1 MEEIL
6 LFPVADESECKLPVM
21 LLRSDKEREKIMYV
35 YNLRDLGDS
44 SVFFKL
50 TYQRVSRKPLLFW
63 RGKDPKLT
71 RLTGSTQ

>member
-1 MEEIL
+1 MEEIF

-21 LLRSDKEREKIMYV
+21 LLRSDKEREKIMYI
-35 YNLRDLGDS
+35 YNLRDLVDS

-50 TYQRVSRKPLLFW
+50 TYQRVSRKSLLFW

-71 RLTGSTQ
+71 RLIGSTQ